1 MYLNRAEEIANI
13 IKANTTAVSEPQEV
27 SIPITIESSYPKVTA
42 IDKKFSDMGIN
53 NIAPLAQNTS
63 TAFNKN
69 TNIHLQKGSIN
80 ATNNYKY
87 QKICKLDD
95 ISGHVLIKAIFNN
108 FIFLCSKAVQRKFRD
123 SGSYFNVY
131 RCR

>member
-13 IKANTTAVSEPQEV
+13 IKANTTAVSEPKEV
-27 SIPITIESSYPKVTA
+27 IIPITIESSYPKVTA

-63 TAFNKN
+63 TAFNN
-69 TNIHLQKGSIN
+69 
-80 ATNNYKY
+80 
-87 QKICKLDD
+87 
-95 ISGHVLIKAIFNN
+95 
-108 FIFLCSKAVQRKFRD
+108 IFLCSKAVQRKFRD

>member
-63 TAFNKN
+63 TAFNNN
-69 TNIHLQKGSIN
+69 TNIHLQNGS
-80 ATNNYKY
+80 NNYKY

-95 ISGHVLIKAIFNN
+95 ISGQVLIKAIFNN
-108 FIFLCSKAVQRKFRD
+108 FIFLCSKAVQWKFRD